1 MLLIPKSDEIQTAI
15 LHASSESQVEPVFW
29 DSEVTVVSSRSKV
42 LGLAECQLVDLGWE
56 AISSFFKSTVLRGAA
71 ARNTRV
77 VHFQVGDQSGRPSA
91 SSALRLAETWLGEG
105 AGLDAEVTA
114 DYHTGVEYEES
125 DVPSP
130 SLAANGD
137 QGEVA
142 QLKERMRALEAELA
156 RARQP
161 VIPPGP
167 STVPLLPGAK
177 HGAEQRL
184 FGTQPASSGLN
195 SEELMKLQQLAGT
208 PPGRLGAAVQRQ
220 SLRQQQMY
228 PMLEGLHAEAEK
240 GVIEDPAL
248 PGPEW
253 DLEPELVADPIQR
266 MLLLQMKQNSVLMQ
280 RMMAPKDPM
289 STLLSGGGSESGNNS
304 GSARGCM
311 ARDMYLR
318 TVQDL
323 PKVGEVARL
332 NAMQEL
338 GISMD
343 KEDKDLM
350 HLYIERRVP
359 LAENK
364 MLAHF
369 AVLAAEGWSIAHV
382 AQDPIMKGFIARML
396 FFIEQSALDNS
407 RLELGWLMSGFP
419 EPNTHLHFSVKRTP
433 GLKPFTRL
441 ASPLVGVGESGLP
454 QGPRLH
460 RRQNSDSWKTKRQAD
475 QCRLGTRR
483 RAKTQT
489 ETKGQEG
496 QEGIREGWG
505 QCRRS
510 CQLRVC
516 APGEP
521 QSLSECMSQ
530 PAALGHCSA
539 LDRTEVSFVRHGKTD
554 KRVNSLDYHCASCI
568 PRRAGSDSPALGPV
582 AAPVEFLL
590 PVSLPAVP
598 PRACL
603 SHQPNHVSGLA
614 GLGEHEVISATIGE
628 CETSTNTY
636 SSTDLRATQ
645 RAKQDSFILP
655 TVNKSSSSPNKPL
668 ASSSQTPAASSSVE
682 FFDPYNLMQD
692 FNRDFLSSR
701 TALSQ
706 FCRKSLVL
714 QSVSN
719 VQSSA
724 KRTLWPVPLPRW
736 SWTACK
742 HLGPRRRKR
751 KRQLQ
756 TRHRAVQLV
765 IACLNWETLGHVSE
779 PPPEACLGHPIS
791 NVQHLIIEHIESLV
805 EHHLSADAFT
815 GDDLGRFQ
823 EKYQGVIKLLQ
834 EVPSCRLA
842 GEDLEQ
848 SLIQLHAELDPYSS
862 HFGKRG
868 PYKEN
873 ESPKSDHQCP
883 VDRSE
888 PLPMSGARP
897 VVSSRIKWQFP
908 PSFEASAFLDDPV
921 VKAAFDDPEVMRK
934 PEQFWESS
942 RPAKINCRSEL
953 LDLAQRWDD
962 FGALRL
968 MPADQ
973 KQWDEAVGMFAVG
986 KDSQFDRLIINS
998 QNLNGKM
1005 WTVSESLKTLA
1016 PGCMLGL
1023 LHLEPWEAFRFSADD
1038 LSDFYYTFRVSENR
1052 ARRNAFRMKF
1062 EPHELE
1068 HLKCFKEEHAKHSHL
1083 LLCLSTL
1090 AMGDNLAV
1098 EIAQQAHG
1106 NVLKF
1111 LCGSMKDEETLKYRH
1126 PVPRGSFIELLA
1138 IDDHVGLQRLPIKDI
1153 PEEPPLRDTE
1163 IFQLASKAYRSVG
1176 LVQQSKKQK
1185 RNCTQGIILGAD
1197 FDGLKGRVM
1206 APRSRVLLLSA
1217 ISLAIVS
1224 KRTCARRLLNLVVGR
1239 WIHVLLFRR
1248 VLFSIIDSLFTDG
1261 MEKKLDQVFC
1271 LKRQSLNELQ
1281 VLAVLGPTAQC
1292 DLRVGYCSDIFC
1304 MDASP
1309 TGGAVVRA
1317 EVGAAVTQEVWRHTE
1332 QKGFHTRLQ
1341 SPVSQILSEHGIEP
1355 DSMHMFQDHL
1365 KSNGPQVEVPL
1376 SLREGFVFDC
1386 IEFFRGAGEL
1396 VSRS

>member
-1 MLLIPKSDEIQTAI
+1 
-15 LHASSESQVEPVFW
+15 
-29 DSEVTVVSSRSKV
+29 
-42 LGLAECQLVDLGWE
+42 
-56 AISSFFKSTVLRGAA
+56 
-71 ARNTRV
+71 
-77 VHFQVGDQSGRPSA
+77 
-91 SSALRLAETWLGEG
+91 
-105 AGLDAEVTA
+105 
-114 DYHTGVEYEES
+114 
-125 DVPSP
+125 
-130 SLAANGD
+130 
-137 QGEVA
+137 
-142 QLKERMRALEAELA
+142 
-156 RARQP
+156 
-161 VIPPGP
+161 
-167 STVPLLPGAK
+167 
-177 HGAEQRL
+177 
-184 FGTQPASSGLN
+184 
-195 SEELMKLQQLAGT
+195 
-208 PPGRLGAAVQRQ
+208 
-220 SLRQQQMY
+220 
-228 PMLEGLHAEAEK
+228 
-240 GVIEDPAL
+240 
-248 PGPEW
+248 
-253 DLEPELVADPIQR
+253 
-266 MLLLQMKQNSVLMQ
+266 
-280 RMMAPKDPM
+280 
-289 STLLSGGGSESGNNS
+289 
-304 GSARGCM
+304 
-311 ARDMYLR
+311 
-318 TVQDL
+318 
-323 PKVGEVARL
+323 
-332 NAMQEL
+332 
-338 GISMD
+338 
-343 KEDKDLM
+343 
-350 HLYIERRVP
+350 
-359 LAENK
+359 
-364 MLAHF
+364 
-369 AVLAAEGWSIAHV
+369 
-382 AQDPIMKGFIARML
+382 
-396 FFIEQSALDNS
+396 
-407 RLELGWLMSGFP
+407 
-419 EPNTHLHFSVKRTP
+419 
-433 GLKPFTRL
+433 
-441 ASPLVGVGESGLP
+441 
-454 QGPRLH
+454 
-460 RRQNSDSWKTKRQAD
+460 
-475 QCRLGTRR
+475 
-483 RAKTQT
+483 
-489 ETKGQEG
+489 
-496 QEGIREGWG
+496 
-505 QCRRS
+505 
-510 CQLRVC
+510 
-516 APGEP
+516 
-521 QSLSECMSQ
+521 MSQ

-628 CETSTNTY
+628 CETCTNTY

-986 KDSQFDRLIINS
+986 KDSQFDRLVINS
-998 QNLNGKM
+998 QNLNGRM

-1292 DLRVGYCSDIFC
+1292 DLRVGYCSDIFLHGRKSYWRGC
-1304 MDASP
+1304 CSRRSWGCSDSRSMASH
-1309 TGGAVVRA
+1309 RA
-1317 EVGAAVTQEVWRHTE
+1317 ERFPHTFAE
-1332 QKGFHTRLQ
+1332 SCVPNPFRAWYRARFHA
-1341 SPVSQILSEHGIEP
+1341 H
-1355 DSMHMFQDHL
+1355 
-1365 KSNGPQVEVPL
+1365 
-1376 SLREGFVFDC
+1376 
-1386 IEFFRGAGEL
+1386 
-1396 VSRS
+1396 VSRSFEE

>member
-1 MLLIPKSDEIQTAI
+1 
-15 LHASSESQVEPVFW
+15 
-29 DSEVTVVSSRSKV
+29 
-42 LGLAECQLVDLGWE
+42 
-56 AISSFFKSTVLRGAA
+56 
-71 ARNTRV
+71 
-77 VHFQVGDQSGRPSA
+77 
-91 SSALRLAETWLGEG
+91 
-105 AGLDAEVTA
+105 
-114 DYHTGVEYEES
+114 
-125 DVPSP
+125 
-130 SLAANGD
+130 
-137 QGEVA
+137 
-142 QLKERMRALEAELA
+142 
-156 RARQP
+156 
-161 VIPPGP
+161 
-167 STVPLLPGAK
+167 
-177 HGAEQRL
+177 
-184 FGTQPASSGLN
+184 
-195 SEELMKLQQLAGT
+195 
-208 PPGRLGAAVQRQ
+208 
-220 SLRQQQMY
+220 
-228 PMLEGLHAEAEK
+228 
-240 GVIEDPAL
+240 
-248 PGPEW
+248 
-253 DLEPELVADPIQR
+253 
-266 MLLLQMKQNSVLMQ
+266 
-280 RMMAPKDPM
+280 
-289 STLLSGGGSESGNNS
+289 
-304 GSARGCM
+304 
-311 ARDMYLR
+311 
-318 TVQDL
+318 
-323 PKVGEVARL
+323 
-332 NAMQEL
+332 
-338 GISMD
+338 
-343 KEDKDLM
+343 
-350 HLYIERRVP
+350 
-359 LAENK
+359 
-364 MLAHF
+364 
-369 AVLAAEGWSIAHV
+369 
-382 AQDPIMKGFIARML
+382 
-396 FFIEQSALDNS
+396 
-407 RLELGWLMSGFP
+407 
-419 EPNTHLHFSVKRTP
+419 
-433 GLKPFTRL
+433 
-441 ASPLVGVGESGLP
+441 
-454 QGPRLH
+454 
-460 RRQNSDSWKTKRQAD
+460 
-475 QCRLGTRR
+475 
-483 RAKTQT
+483 
-489 ETKGQEG
+489 
-496 QEGIREGWG
+496 
-505 QCRRS
+505 
-510 CQLRVC
+510 
-516 APGEP
+516 
-521 QSLSECMSQ
+521 MSQ

-568 PRRAGSDSPALGPV
+568 PHRAGSDSPALGPV

-590 PVSLPAVP
+590 PVSLPAAP

-614 GLGEHEVISATIGE
+614 GLGEHEVISTTIGE

-645 RAKQDSFILP
+645 RAKQDRFILP
-655 TVNKSSSSPNKPL
+655 KVNKSSSSPNKPL

-765 IACLNWETLGHVSE
+765 TACLNWETLGHVSE

-834 EVPSCRLA
+834 ELPSCRLA

-921 VKAAFDDPEVMRK
+921 VKAAFNDPEVMRK

-942 RPAKINCRSEL
+942 RPAKINCSRSEL

-986 KDSQFDRLIINS
+986 KDSQFDRLIINP
-998 QNLNGKM
+998 QNLNGRM
-1005 WTVSESLKTLA
+1005 WTVSESTKTLA

-1176 LVQQSKKQK
+1176 LVQRSKKQK

-1224 KRTCARRLLNLVVGR
+1224 KRTCTRRLLNLVVGC

-1386 IEFFRGAGEL
+1386 IELFRGAGNWSLAHERNGLRVHDGIDVDGRCLRVSDITFDAVFREL
-1396 VSRS
+1396 AALACRGVVRD